1 METDPLI
8 QAVRFIALRGNINPI
23 RCGNGLNA
31 KSELQRALSQIDHEK
46 ILSFLLNDR
55 TC

>member
-8 QAVRFIALRGNINPI
+8 QAVRRFIALRGNINPI

-46 ILSFLLNDR
+46 ILSFL
-55 TC
+55 